1 MFMTSNRYIVSNIKL
16 FSKVFVLF
24 GLINLFSAVN
34 ISFASDSLTISK
46 KTGLPLPRF
55 VSLKGDKVNLR
66 RGPSLDY
73 KIDWVYKRKHLPLMI
88 VSEFGHW
95 RKVTDFEGYSG
106 WIYKDLLS
114 GSRYIIVKKEETL
127 LRNKASFDS
136 LGKAILK
143 KEVIGKLI
151 DCEGLWCFVRIKNM
165 RGYVLAEDIWGTGI
179 DKKYCFMEEI
189 DILFL

>member
-1 MFMTSNRYIVSNIKL
+1 MVMITNRGILSNIKL
-16 FSKVFVLF
+16 FSKVFVLV
-24 GLINLFSAVN
+24 GIINLFLA
-34 ISFASDSLTISK
+34 IHGLFASDILTISK
-46 KTGLPLPRF
+46 KPGLPLPRF
-55 VSLKGDKVNLR
+55 VSLKGNKVNLR

-95 RKVTDFEGYSG
+95 RKVIDFERYSG

-143 KEVIGKLI
+143 KKVIGKLI
-151 DCEGLWCFVRIKNM
+151 DCEGLWCFIRIKNM
-165 RGYVLAEDIWGTGI
+165 RGYVLAEDIWGTEI
-179 DKKYCFMEEI
+179 DKKY
-189 DILFL
+189 

>member
-1 MFMTSNRYIVSNIKL
+1 MTSNRYILSNIKL
-16 FSKVFVLF
+16 FSKVFVLV

-165 RGYVLAEDIWGTGI
+165 RGYVLAEDIWGTEI
-179 DKKYCFMEEI
+179 DKKY
-189 DILFL
+189 

>member
-1 MFMTSNRYIVSNIKL
+1 MYITFRKSILSNIKT
-16 FSKVFVLF
+16 FSKVFVIIL
-24 GLINLFSAVN
+24 LINFSLVFNVLSTSSAP
-34 ISFASDSLTISK
+34 LISK

-73 KIDWVYKRKHLPLMI
+73 KIDWVYKRKHLPLLI

-95 RKVTDFEGYSG
+95 RKVTDFEGYTG

-127 LRNKASFDS
+127 LRNKAGFDS
-136 LGKAILK
+136 LGKAVLK
-143 KEVIGKLI
+143 RKVIGKLI
-151 DCEGLWCFVRIKNM
+151 DCEGLWCFIRIKNM
-165 RGYVLAEDIWGTGI
+165 RGYVLADHIWGTRIG
-179 DKKYCFMEEI
+179 KKY
-189 DILFL
+189 

>member
-1 MFMTSNRYIVSNIKL
+1 MVKTSNREILSNIKL
-16 FSKVFVLF
+16 FSKVFVLVV
-24 GLINLFSAVN
+24 LMNLFQAVN
-34 ISFASDSLTISK
+34 VVLASDEITISK
-46 KTGLPLPRF
+46 KTGLPIPRF
-55 VSLKGDKVNLR
+55 VSLKGNEVNLR

-136 LGKAILK
+136 L
-143 KEVIGKLI
+143 
-151 DCEGLWCFVRIKNM
+151 
-165 RGYVLAEDIWGTGI
+165 
-179 DKKYCFMEEI
+179 
-189 DILFL
+189 

>member
-1 MFMTSNRYIVSNIKL
+1 MIITSHKDILSNIKI
-16 FSKVFVLF
+16 FSKVFVVLA
-24 GLINLFSAVN
+24 LINLISVNNALSASGTSI
-34 ISFASDSLTISK
+34 ISN

-55 VSLKGDKVNLR
+55 VSLKGNKVNLR

-136 LGKAILK
+136 LGIAILK

-151 DCEGLWCFVRIKNM
+151 DCEGLWCFVRIENM
-165 RGYVLAEDIWGTGI
+165 RGYVLAEDIWGTV
-179 DKKYCFMEEI
+179 FE
-189 DILFL
+189 

>member
-1 MFMTSNRYIVSNIKL
+1 MVKFTDNDILSNIKL
-16 FSKVFVLF
+16 FSKVFVLV

-165 RGYVLAEDIWGTGI
+165 RGYVLAEDIWGTRI
-179 DKKYCFMEEI
+179 DKKY
-189 DILFL
+189 

>member
-1 MFMTSNRYIVSNIKL
+1 MGMTIHKDILSNIKP
-16 FSKVFVLF
+16 FSKVFVIIA
-24 GLINLFSAVN
+24 LINLFLIVN
-34 ISFASDSLTISK
+34 ILSASGTSIISK

-55 VSLKGDKVNLR
+55 VSLKGNEVNLR

-88 VSEFGHW
+88 IGEFGHW
-95 RKVTDFEGYSG
+95 RKVTDFEGYTG

-114 GSRYIIVKKEETL
+114 GSRYIIVNKEETL
-127 LRNKASFDS
+127 LRNKAGFDS

-151 DCEGLWCFVRIKNM
+151 DCKGLWCFIRIKNM
-165 RGYVLAEDIWGTGI
+165 RGYVLAEHIWGVSMGRR
-179 DKKYCFMEEI
+179 Y
-189 DILFL
+189 

>member
-1 MFMTSNRYIVSNIKL
+1 MFITSHRDILANIKTISKIFL
-16 FSKVFVLF
+16 FIS
-24 GLINLFSAVN
+24 LINLLLIVNVQTVNSAS
-34 ISFASDSLTISK
+34 IISK

-55 VSLKGDKVNLR
+55 VSLKGNEVNLR

-88 VSEFGHW
+88 ISEFGHW
-95 RKVTDFEGYSG
+95 RKVTDFEGYTG

-114 GSRYIIVKKEETL
+114 GSRYIIVNKEETL
-127 LRNKASFDS
+127 LRNKAGFDS

-151 DCEGLWCFVRIKNM
+151 DCKGLWCFIRIKNM
-165 RGYVLAEDIWGTGI
+165 RGYVLAEHIWGVSTG
-179 DKKYCFMEEI
+179 KRY
-189 DILFL
+189 

>member
-1 MFMTSNRYIVSNIKL
+1 MFVTFWRIILSNLKT
-16 FSKVFVLF
+16 FSKVFVMIA
-24 GLINLFSAVN
+24 LINFFLVVN
-34 ISFASDSLTISK
+34 VLSVSSTIVISK

-55 VSLKGDKVNLR
+55 VSLKGNKVNLR

-73 KIDWVYKRKHLPLMI
+73 KIDWVYKRKNLPLMI

-95 RKVTDFEGYSG
+95 RKVTDFEGYTG

-114 GSRYIIVKKEETL
+114 GARYIIVNNKETL

-143 KEVIGKLI
+143 REVIGKLI
-151 DCEGLWCFVRIKNM
+151 KCEGLWCFIRVKNM
-165 RGYVLAEDIWGTGI
+165 RGYVLAEHIWGTS
-179 DKKYCFMEEI
+179 KSK
-189 DILFL
+189 

>member
-1 MFMTSNRYIVSNIKL
+1 MPITSHKDILTKFKL
-16 FSKVFVLF
+16 FSKVFV
-24 GLINLFSAVN
+24 IAVAVNLFLIVNVLSA
-34 ISFASDSLTISK
+34 SSALKTSK

-55 VSLKGDKVNLR
+55 VSLKSNKVNLR

-73 KIDWVYKRKHLPLMI
+73 KIDWVYQRKHLPLMI

-95 RKVTDFEGYSG
+95 RQVTDFEGYTG

-114 GSRYIIVKKEETL
+114 GSRYIIVNNEETL

-143 KEVIGKLI
+143 RELIAKLI
-151 DCEGLWCFVRIKNM
+151 DCEGLWCFIRIRNM
-165 RGYVLAEDIWGTGI
+165 RGYVLAEHIWGINI
-179 DKKYCFMEEI
+179 DTRH
-189 DILFL
+189 

>member
-1 MFMTSNRYIVSNIKL
+1 MYVTSRKDILSNIKS
-16 FSKVFVLF
+16 FSKVFVIKA
-24 GLINLFSAVN
+24 LINLLLTVN
-34 ISFASDSLTISK
+34 LLYASGAPIISK

-55 VSLKGDKVNLR
+55 VSLKGNEVNLR

-95 RKVTDFEGYSG
+95 RKVTDFEGYTG

-114 GSRYIIVKKEETL
+114 GSRYIIVNKDETL
-127 LRNKASFDS
+127 LRNKAGFDS

-143 KEVIGKLI
+143 REVIGKLI
-151 DCEGLWCFVRIKNM
+151 DCKGVLCFIRIKNM
-165 RGYVLAEDIWGTGI
+165 RGYVLAEHIWGISIG
-179 DKKYCFMEEI
+179 KRY
-189 DILFL
+189 

>member
-1 MFMTSNRYIVSNIKL
+1 MTSNREILSNIKL
-16 FSKVFVLF
+16 FSKVFLLV
-24 GLINLFSAVN
+24 GLINLFAAVN
-34 ISFASDSLTISK
+34 TSFASDSLTISK

-55 VSLKGDKVNLR
+55 VSLKGNKVNLR

-127 LRNKASFDS
+127 LRNKASFDA

-151 DCEGLWCFVRIKNM
+151 DCEGLWCFIQIKNM
-165 RGYVLAEDIWGTGI
+165 RGYVLAEDIWGTSI
-179 DKKYCFMEEI
+179 NKKY
-189 DILFL
+189 

>member
-1 MFMTSNRYIVSNIKL
+1 MSKTSHRIILSNVKT
-16 FSKVFVLF
+16 FSKIFVIIT
-24 GLINLFSAVN
+24 LINLFIIMNVMSANGTPV
-34 ISFASDSLTISK
+34 ISK

-55 VSLKGDKVNLR
+55 VSLKGDEVNLR

-73 KIDWVYKRKHLPLMI
+73 RIDWVYKRKHLPLMI

-95 RKVTDFEGYSG
+95 RKVTDFEGYTG

-127 LRNKASFDS
+127 LRNKAGFDS

-143 KEVIGKLI
+143 REVIGKLL
-151 DCEGLWCFVRIKNM
+151 DCKELWCFIQIKNV
-165 RGYVLAEDIWGTGI
+165 RGYVLAEHIWGISMGER
-179 DKKYCFMEEI
+179 Y
-189 DILFL
+189 

>member
-1 MFMTSNRYIVSNIKL
+1 MRITFHRDILSNIKP
-16 FSKVFVLF
+16 FSKIFVIIL
-24 GLINLFSAVN
+24 LINLFIIVNVPSASGSSV
-34 ISFASDSLTISK
+34 ISK

-95 RKVTDFEGYSG
+95 RKVIDFEGYTG
-106 WIYKDLLS
+106 WVYKDLLS
-114 GSRYIIVKKEETL
+114 GSRYIIVNKEETL

-143 KEVIGKLI
+143 REVIGKLI
-151 DCEGLWCFVRIKNM
+151 NCEGLWCFIRIKNM
-165 RGYVLAEDIWGTGI
+165 RGYVFAEHIWGVSKV
-179 DKKYCFMEEI
+179 KKF
-189 DILFL
+189 

>member
-1 MFMTSNRYIVSNIKL
+1 MFMTSNRYILSNIKL
-16 FSKVFVLF
+16 FSKVFVLV

-34 ISFASDSLTISK
+34 ISLASDSLTISK

-127 LRNKASFDS
+127 LRNKGSFDS

-151 DCEGLWCFVRIKNM
+151 NCEGLWCFVRIKNM
-165 RGYVLAEDIWGTGI
+165 RGYVLAEDIWGTEI
-179 DKKYCFMEEI
+179 DKKY
-189 DILFL
+189 

>member
-1 MFMTSNRYIVSNIKL
+1 MVITSHRDILSNIKL

-88 VSEFGHW
+88 VSEFDHW

-151 DCEGLWCFVRIKNM
+151 DCEGKWCFIRIKNI
-165 RGYVLAEDIWGTGI
+165 RGYVLAEDIWGTEI
-179 DKKYCFMEEI
+179 DKKY
-189 DILFL
+189 

>member
-1 MFMTSNRYIVSNIKL
+1 MTSNRYILSNIKL
-16 FSKVFVLF
+16 FSKVFVLV

-55 VSLKGDKVNLR
+55 VSLKGNKVNLR

-95 RKVTDFEGYSG
+95 RKVTDFEGYTG

-114 GSRYIIVKKEETL
+114 GSRYIIVNKEETL
-127 LRNKASFDS
+127 LRNKAGFDS

-143 KEVIGKLI
+143 RKVIGKLI
-151 DCEGLWCFVRIKNM
+151 KCEGLWCFIRIKNI
-165 RGYVLAEDIWGTGI
+165 RGYVLAEHIWGTS
-179 DKKYCFMEEI
+179 KSK
-189 DILFL
+189 

>member
-1 MFMTSNRYIVSNIKL
+1 MLMTRHNDIISNIKL
-16 FSKVFVLF
+16 FSKVFVLAASINLCLIVTIASASD
-24 GLINLFSAVN
+24 GLI
-34 ISFASDSLTISK
+34 ISK

-55 VSLKGDKVNLR
+55 VSLKGNKVNLR

-114 GSRYIIVKKEETL
+114 GSRYIIVKKEKTL
-127 LRNKASFDS
+127 LRNKPSFDS
-136 LGKAILK
+136 LGKAIMK
-143 KEVIGKLI
+143 REVIGKLI
-151 DCEGLWCFVRIKNM
+151 ECKGLWCFIRIKNM
-165 RGYVLAEDIWGTGI
+165 RGYVLAEHIWGI
-179 DKKYCFMEEI
+179 SVDQRH
-189 DILFL
+189 

>member
-1 MFMTSNRYIVSNIKL
+1 MAMTSNRDILSNIKL
-16 FSKVFVLF
+16 FSKVFVLV
-24 GLINLFSAVN
+24 GLINLFSAIN

-88 VSEFGHW
+88 ISEFGHW
-95 RKVTDFEGYSG
+95 RKVTDFEGYTG

-114 GSRYIIVKKEETL
+114 GSRYIIVNKEETL
-127 LRNKASFDS
+127 LRNKAGFDS

-143 KEVIGKLI
+143 KKVIGKLI
-151 DCEGLWCFVRIKNM
+151 DCKGLWCFIRIKNM
-165 RGYVLAEDIWGTGI
+165 RGYVLAEHIWGVSTG
-179 DKKYCFMEEI
+179 KSY
-189 DILFL
+189 

>member
-1 MFMTSNRYIVSNIKL
+1 MIITSHKDILSKFKL
-16 FSKVFVLF
+16 FSKVFVIA
-24 GLINLFSAVN
+24 GVINLFLIVNVLSA
-34 ISFASDSLTISK
+34 SSASKISK

-55 VSLKGDKVNLR
+55 VSLKSNEVNLR

-95 RKVTDFEGYSG
+95 RQVTDFEGYTG

-114 GSRYIIVKKEETL
+114 GSRYIIVNNEETL
-127 LRNKASFDS
+127 LRNKATFDS

-143 KEVIGKLI
+143 REVIAKLI
-151 DCEGLWCFVRIKNM
+151 DCEGLWCFIRIRNM
-165 RGYVLAEDIWGTGI
+165 RGYVLAEDIWGISI
-179 DKKYCFMEEI
+179 DKRY
-189 DILFL
+189 